1 MWLSLRCPA
10 CGLHGLRR
18 FEGSVVCRASIRCG
32 AIYPDG
38 FVEQLAMLV
47 DSNEYAARRKKGE
60 AGELVLK

>member
-1 MWLSLRCPA
+1 
-10 CGLHGLRR
+10 
-18 FEGSVVCRASIRCG
+18 VCRASIRCG